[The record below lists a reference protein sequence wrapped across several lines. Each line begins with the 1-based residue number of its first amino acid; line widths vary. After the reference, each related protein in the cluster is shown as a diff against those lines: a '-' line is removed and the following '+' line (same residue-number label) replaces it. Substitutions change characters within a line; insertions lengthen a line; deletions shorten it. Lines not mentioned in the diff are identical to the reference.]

1 VRHFPYIEGIDLPNG
16 SRRTYTNNNAIAVEL
31 LPALRRAWA
40 DLASPDGVLKY
51 DHGHY
56 LKVWQLGNP
65 KIDADVILFD
75 EAQDANP
82 VLLDIVER
90 QEQAQRVW
98 VGDSRQA
105 IYEWNG
111 AVDALA
117 KIDASARSALT
128 LSFRFGPPIADHANR
143 ILARLGERL
152 KIRGH
157 PDVESTVGAHDAH
170 TAILSRTNARA
181 MRHVLGA
188 QEAGLSPH
196 LVGGGK
202 ETAAFARGARQ
213 LQDEGWSSHPDLAC
227 FSDWGEVTDYVAFD
241 PSGSELA
248 LNYKLVEEFGVDTIL
263 KALAHM
269 TPERD
274 ASVIVSTAHKAK
286 GREWPTVLISDDF
299 AAKIKAEAS
308 AEELRLLYVATTRA
322 RHGLDDRHIREC
334 LAEHEPGRLS
344 EGDA

>member
-1 VRHFPYIEGIDLPNG
+1 
-16 SRRTYTNNNAIAVEL
+16 
-31 LPALRRAWA
+31 
-40 DLASPDGVLKY
+40 
-51 DHGHY
+51 
-56 LKVWQLGNP
+56 
-65 KIDADVILFD
+65 
-75 EAQDANP
+75 
-82 VLLDIVER
+82 
-90 QEQAQRVW
+90 
-98 VGDSRQA
+98 
-105 IYEWNG
+105 
-111 AVDALA
+111 
-117 KIDASARSALT
+117 
-128 LSFRFGPPIADHANR
+128 
-143 ILARLGERL
+143 
-152 KIRGH
+152 
-157 PDVESTVGAHDAH
+157 
-170 TAILSRTNARA
+170 
-181 MRHVLGA
+181 
-188 QEAGLSPH
+188 
-196 LVGGGK
+196 
-202 ETAAFARGARQ
+202 
-213 LQDEGWSSHPDLAC
+213 
-227 FSDWGEVTDYVAFD
+227 VTDYVAFD